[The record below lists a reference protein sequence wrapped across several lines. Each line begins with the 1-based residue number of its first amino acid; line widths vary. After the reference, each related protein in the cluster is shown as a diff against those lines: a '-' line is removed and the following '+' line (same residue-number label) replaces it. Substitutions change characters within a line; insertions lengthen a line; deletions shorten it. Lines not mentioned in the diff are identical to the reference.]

1 MIEFDERCMQ
11 GLTTGPGE
19 LLRTRDQAFPPAT
32 ICEFQH
38 GDVAS
43 IGGRGVLGVLLW
55 CCLLVMV
62 VCLFVALIAECC
74 EPPLGSDL
82 VVPRTRT
89 EKLRRTGTALFV
101 TGSVFLMCYALAGWQ
116 LFAGPS
122 SVCSAGG
129 EWGEHAPR
137 TLEYSFF
144 PPQATCQ
151 YTSGMTRRMNP
162 DWLASLTVQLSL
174 PALLA
179 GIGFALAWRRWAV
192 ERRESAAAGDGG
204 DATQGGR
211 RSSPPSYG

>member
-19 LLRTRDQAFPPAT
+19 LLRTREQAFPPAT
-32 ICEFQH
+32 VCEFQH
-38 GDVAS
+38 GDVVS

-55 CCLLVMV
+55 GSLLVMV

-82 VVPRTRT
+82 VEPRSRT

-101 TGSVFLMCYALAGWQ
+101 TGSVFLMFYALAGWR
-116 LFAGPS
+116 LFTGPS

-129 EWGEHAPR
+129 DWGEHAPR

-174 PALLA
+174 PALVA
-179 GIGFALAWRRWAV
+179 GIGFALAWRRCRSGSRP
-192 ERRESAAAGDGG
+192 EPAAPY
-204 DATQGGR
+204 R
-211 RSSPPSYG
+211 